1 MHKKDIEGLTEL
13 RIRDAKVLLETS
25 SWSAAYYLSGYSIE
39 LALKACISKQFSAE
53 TIPDK
58 SFVNDVFSHEYVKLI
73 GLAGLQQSLN
83 AKLKS
88 DKAFAANWGICR
100 EWSPN
105 SRYAT
110 WDESDARY
118 LYSAITDEQDG
129 VLSWIKMHW

>member
-1 MHKKDIEGLTEL
+1 MHKKEIESLSEL
-13 RIRDAKVLLETS
+13 RIRDAKVLLETK

-58 SFVNDVFSHEYVKLI
+58 SFVIDVFSHEYGKLI
-73 GLAGLQQSLN
+73 GLAGLQQALN
-83 AKLKS
+83 SKLKA
-88 DKAFAANWGICR
+88 DRAFAANWGICK

-110 WDESDARY
+110 WEESDARV
-118 LYSAITDEQDG
+118 LYSAITNEQDG
-129 VLSWIKMHW
+129 VLSWIKKHW

>member
-1 MHKKDIEGLTEL
+1 MHRKDIEGLSEL
-13 RIRDAKVLLETS
+13 RIRDAKVLLDTA

-39 LALKACISKQFSAE
+39 LALKACIAKQFSAM

-58 SFVNDVFSHEYVKLI
+58 SFVNDVFSHDYSKLI
-73 GLAGLQQSLN
+73 GLAGLQQSLQ
-83 AKLKS
+83 AKLRC

-110 WDESDARY
+110 WEESDAKY
-118 LYSAITDEQDG
+118 LYGAITDEQDG
-129 VLSWIKMHW
+129 VLPWIKRHW